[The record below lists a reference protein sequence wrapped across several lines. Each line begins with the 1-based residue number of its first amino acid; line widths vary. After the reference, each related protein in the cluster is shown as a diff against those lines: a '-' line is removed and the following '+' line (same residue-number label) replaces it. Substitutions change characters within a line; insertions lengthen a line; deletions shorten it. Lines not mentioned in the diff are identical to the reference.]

1 MWGIVLWPCFYD
13 IIWHCSSDDGT
24 MSARSQFFRN
34 LCRPAYR
41 STSERVPRCGNFA
54 KQFRSYAFEL
64 LLYNWALG
72 LVVSIQQNLLRLV
85 RQIPL
90 NRRSIQSWF
99 SLVAC
104 GGRGSYFTPEPLTPA
119 CNLYWE
125 SYSYNWIWRSCV
137 PVRWT
142 QFRFVHLIEENST
155 LVVHRVLYIFARVL
169 GRLFCTETR
178 HRSPYYT

>member
-104 GGRGSYFTPEPLTPA
+104 GGRSALTSENHILAILHPNRWHRLVISTGNPILTIEFGDRA
-119 CNLYWE
+119 FLFGELN
-125 SYSYNWIWRSCV
+125 SVSFIW
-137 PVRWT
+137 
-142 QFRFVHLIEENST
+142 
-155 LVVHRVLYIFARVL
+155 
-169 GRLFCTETR
+169 
-178 HRSPYYT
+178 